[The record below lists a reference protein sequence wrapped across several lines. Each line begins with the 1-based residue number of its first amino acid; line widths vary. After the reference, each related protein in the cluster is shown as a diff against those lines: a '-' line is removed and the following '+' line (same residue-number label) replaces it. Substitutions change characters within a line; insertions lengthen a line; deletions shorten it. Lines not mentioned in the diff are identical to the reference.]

1 MKNENESENE
11 NEYENENENEEYNYN
26 IIIIGKYEE
35 KDKNAIIN
43 LFGNPQKSEK
53 KINNIEINSKK

>member
-35 KDKNAIIN
+35 KD
-43 LFGNPQKSEK
+43 
-53 KINNIEINSKK
+53 NNIEVIESKNKKCFKIFII